1 MITSAKMFAGLL
13 AFAVIAV
20 GCGDVGD
27 APKAKTGEEVTVDK
41 SAGATLAVNPAKSKV
56 NWNAAKVTKS
66 HEGGFKEFSGT
77 VAVNEGKL
85 ANVDITIQT
94 NSIFSDDEKLTG
106 HLKSPDFFD
115 AAKYPTAK
123 FEASSFAEQSDSA
136 GNTHMV
142 TGNLTIGSVTHGVT
156 FPAKISVSEGI
167 VTATANFIINR
178 KDWNIIYPG
187 APDDLIKDDVRI
199 VLDIV
204 ADGQGGAAPTASGST
219 ADTAAASA
227 GH

>member
-1 MITSAKMFAGLL
+1 MITSVKTFAALM

-27 APKAKTGEEVTVDK
+27 APKAKTGEEVAVEK

-56 NWNAAKVTKS
+56 NWHAAKVTKS
-66 HEGGFKEFSGT
+66 HDGGFKDFNGT
-77 VAVNEGKL
+77 VTVNEGKL

-94 NSIFSDDEKLTG
+94 ASIFSDDEKLTG
-106 HLKSPDFFD
+106 HLQSPDFFD
-115 AAKYPTAK
+115 VAKYPTAK
-123 FEASSFAEQSDSA
+123 FQASNFAEQSDTA

-156 FPAKISVSEGI
+156 FPAKISVSEGM
-167 VTATANFIINR
+167 VTAAADFIINR
-178 KDWNIIYPG
+178 QDWKIAYPG

-199 VLDIV
+199 ILDIV
-204 ADGQGGAAPTASGST
+204 ADGQGAAPAAATGSG
-219 ADTAAASA
+219 DTTASA